1 MFLTLG
7 VRETIADMAKRVVDE
22 GLATKINECQTIA
35 ELTSLKSQYVVGEF
49 EKSLVFEKKLKL
61 IGRLLEEETQDEQLE
76 FSTGPWGLE
85 QRQQFL
91 IEWRE
96 LVNSWRNT

>member
-1 MFLTLG
+1 
-7 VRETIADMAKRVVDE
+7 MAKRVVGE
-22 GLATKINECQTIA
+22 GLATKIKECQTMG
-35 ELTSLKSQYVVGEF
+35 ELASLKGQYAVGEF
-49 EKSLVFEKKLKL
+49 EKSLVFEKKLEL

-91 IEWRE
+91 VEWWE
-96 LVNSWRNT
+96 LVTSWRKT